1 MGIIYGFLI
10 VLEALLSALLIAVI
24 FMQKTKG
31 GMGGTAF
38 GGGAGEAI
46 FGSRMGNVLTK
57 ATVVMG
63 CMFLVNTILL
73 TILTAQRGTGGSIVD
88 TVDVLPVQAPPAQQA
103 LPMPMPDAMPS
114 STPAGSVEIPMVSE
128 VPAGAAP
135 AVVPSESG
143 SVAPDPVPVPEPA
156 SAPVIVP
163 APVVDPAAPATA
175 PTE

>member
-1 MGIIYGFLI
+1 MGIIYAFLI

-63 CMFLVNTILL
+63 SMFLVNTILL
-73 TILTAQRGTGGSIVD
+73 TILTAQRGTRGSIVD

-103 LPMPMPDAMPS
+103 LPMTMPEAMPAIPVGS
-114 STPAGSVEIPMVSE
+114 SEIPMVSE
-128 VPAGAAP
+128 AAPVSTP
-135 AVVPSESG
+135 AVVP
-143 SVAPDPVPVPEPA
+143 VAPVDGGAEPA

-163 APVVDPAAPATA
+163 APVIDAVPSAATPA
-175 PTE
+175 E